1 MDKSLE
7 MCKQAKLIQEKIEN
21 VNRPITSKGIESERH
36 LGASMVEASD
46 LAQVMIPGSWGI
58 KSHIMLPA
66 RSLIFP
72 LPIPLPLCVS
82 HEYIN
87 KIFKKEN
94 RYKDVK
100 GPK

>member
-1 MDKSLE
+1 MPQWLSICFGSGHDPGVLGNHVPH
-7 MCKQAKLIQEKIEN
+7 QAPRME
-21 VNRPITSKGIESERH
+21 PH
-36 LGASMVEASD
+36 
-46 LAQVMIPGSWGI
+46 
-58 KSHIMLPA
+58 
-66 RSLIFP
+66 FP
-72 LPIPLPLCVS
+72 LPIPLPLCVL